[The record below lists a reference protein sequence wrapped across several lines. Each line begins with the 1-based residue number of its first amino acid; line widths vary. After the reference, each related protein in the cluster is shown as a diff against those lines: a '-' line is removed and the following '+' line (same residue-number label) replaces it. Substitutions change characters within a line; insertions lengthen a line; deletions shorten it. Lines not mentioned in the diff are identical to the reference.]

1 MTRYIARRL
10 FYSIFVL
17 VGVSVV
23 VFLTLQLIPG
33 DPVIALAGEN
43 ASPQVIEQIRTEL
56 GLDQPVPVQY
66 LRWLERLLHGSLGTS
81 IRTHRE
87 VIVEIC
93 DRLPYT
99 MVLAL
104 SAVLLSTTL
113 GILMGVLAAI
123 HHGRLGDYLT
133 MGFAIVGLS
142 VPNFW
147 IALLMIMFFALYLHV
162 LPVMGAASWQNLI
175 MPAVAL
181 SLHTAAQEARVTR
194 ASMLEVLGQDYIRT
208 ARAKGLAERTTIF
221 RHALKNALIPVT
233 TMIGIQFGQLMGG
246 AVIMESIFA
255 WPGIGRLALQS
266 VLGRDFP
273 VIQGTVLFVAVIFL
287 LSNLVVD
294 ILYASLDPRIRYN

>member
-1 MTRYIARRL
+1 MSRYIARRF

-17 VGVSVV
+17 IGVSVI
-23 VFLTLQLIPG
+23 VFLTLQLVPG
-33 DPVIALAGEN
+33 DPAIALVGEN
-43 ASPQVIEQIRTEL
+43 ASPQVIAQVRTEL
-56 GLDQPVPVQY
+56 GLDQPLPVQY
-66 LRWLERLLHGSLGTS
+66 WRWLERILHGSLGKS

-87 VIVEIC
+87 VIVEIL

-113 GILMGVLAAI
+113 GVLMGILAATNR
-123 HHGRLGDYLT
+123 GRLGDHLT

-142 VPNFW
+142 VPGFW
-147 IALLMIMFFALYLHV
+147 IALLMIMFFALYLRL

-181 SLHTAAQEARVTR
+181 SLHSAAQKARVTR
-194 ASMLEVLGQDYIRT
+194 ASMLEVLGQDYVRT
-208 ARAKGLAERTTIF
+208 ARAKGLSERTTLF

-233 TMIGIQFGQLMGG
+233 TMIVLQFGHLMCG
-246 AVIMESIFA
+246 AVITESIFA
-255 WPGIGRLALQS
+255 WPGIGRLAVQS
-266 VLGRDFP
+266 VQGRDFP
-273 VIQGTVLFVAVIFL
+273 VIQGTVLFGALIFL

-294 ILYASLDPRIRYN
+294 IVYAWLDPRIRYN

>member
-1 MTRYIARRL
+1 
-10 FYSIFVL
+10 
-17 VGVSVV
+17 
-23 VFLTLQLIPG
+23 
-33 DPVIALAGEN
+33 
-43 ASPQVIEQIRTEL
+43 
-56 GLDQPVPVQY
+56 
-66 LRWLERLLHGSLGTS
+66 
-81 IRTHRE
+81 

-104 SAVLLSTTL
+104 SAVLLSTVL
-113 GILMGVLAAI
+113 GILMGVFAAI
-123 HHGRLGDYLT
+123 NRGRLGDYLT

-147 IALLMIMFFALYLHV
+147 IALLMIMLFALYLHI

-181 SLHTAAQEARVTR
+181 SLHSAAQNARVTR
-194 ASMLEVLGQDYIRT
+194 ASMLEVLGQDYVRT
-208 ARAKGLAERTTIF
+208 ARAKGLSERTTLF

-233 TMIGIQFGQLMGG
+233 TMIGLQFGQLMGG
-246 AVIMESIFA
+246 AIIMESIFA